1 MIWWWFIDLF
11 VDWLCLCLFCGCGC
25 LPFGSLVCVVLVLLL
40 LIVRCAVMLGGSLF
54 WVGYAVDLVFCFWFR
69 CYFW

>member
-1 MIWWWFIDLF
+1 MF
-11 VDWLCLCLFCGCGC
+11 VFVLRVRLLAFWVACFR
-25 LPFGSLVCVVLVLLL
+25 VLVLLL

-69 CYFW
+69 CYF